1 MHINH
6 FRGETRLSVRRDHGR
21 RSWVFYKKTWN
32 RRARRWAKV
41 HLDDEIG
48 QIRWSGRCKTWILY
62 W

>member
-6 FRGETRLSVRRDHGR
+6 SRGETRSSVRQGRSR
-21 RSWVFYKKTWN
+21 RSWAFYKKTWN

-41 HLDDEIG
+41 HIDEDS
-48 QIRWSGRCKTWILY
+48 QIRWSGRCKTWIYY